1 MNYKEQLIKEAKK
14 RAGIITRKEIMNLKI
29 PSIYIT
35 RMIRSNE
42 LEKVDIGIYALTS
55 ENWYYDPDYNFSIRH
70 KTPIFSYTYALTFFD
85 FTDVIPMFRDVT
97 VYHGYNAHNLDPQTR
112 VHYVSKDI
120 YELGVVE
127 VKTNCGNKVRAYD
140 IERTICDFIKHR
152 DKIEAELFAKTM
164 YKYSEYEKRDWK
176 KLHEYAKKMNIGK
189 KVYEVFQVLV

>member
-14 RAGIITRKEIMNLKI
+14 RAGLITRKEIINLKI

-164 YKYSEYEKRDWK
+164 YKYSEYEKEIEKNFMNMLK
-176 KLHEYAKKMNIGK
+176 KWT
-189 KVYEVFQVLV
+189 LVRKFMKFFKY